1 MSGLPHPA
9 DMTGIEILRSLR
21 PSSLPGRLLDLAM
34 PPACAGCGREGA
46 AICESCG
53 CALSARSGEPA
64 GVLLGMPSDVPLP
77 LVQLEW
83 CAPYGDV
90 VRAALHAL
98 KYAGER
104 RLARPLG
111 EAAAARW
118 REVAVGGDLL
128 VHVPVHAARRAA
140 RGYDQAELLAR
151 AAADSLG
158 LPAAPALRR
167 ERATAPQ
174 FELGRDRRA
183 ANVAAAF
190 RVDPACAPVVRGR
203 WVVLVDDV
211 VTTGATLVACAEA
224 LLGAGAAAVSALTVA
239 REA

>member
-9 DMTGIEILRSLR
+9 GVSGIQVPRAPR
-21 PSSLPGRLLDLAM
+21 FASLPGRLLDLAF
-34 PPACAGCGREGA
+34 PATCVGCGREGTPLCDPCGRALA
-46 AICESCG
+46 ARAG
-53 CALSARSGEPA
+53 QPA

-111 EAAAARW
+111 TAAATRW
-118 REVAVGGDLL
+118 REAGIGGDLL

-151 AAADSLG
+151 AAAEALG

-190 RVDPACAPVVRGR
+190 AVDSAWAPAVRDR
-203 WVVLVDDV
+203 WIVLVDDV
-211 VTTGATLVACAEA
+211 VTTGATLVACAGA
-224 LLGAGAAAVSALTVA
+224 LLAAEAAAVSALTVA